1 MSILIRWCSSSGSA
15 GWSYFRFVAY
25 AQRSAIAIAR
35 GRIRKRRG
43 GGEVTVMH
51 RLALILLLVSG
62 PVLAA
67 PVTEDPIERQMIDIA
82 KGLRC
87 AVCQNQPVSES
98 NADLARDMRAIILDQ
113 LKQGK
118 IARGNCPV
126 LRCALWRLRADESAG
141 PWTRPAVVGLAG
153 GCARP
158 AGHYRIHVP
167 APSPARHAAAH
178 AHAYGRGSQAG

>member
-1 MSILIRWCSSSGSA
+1 
-15 GWSYFRFVAY
+15 
-25 AQRSAIAIAR
+25 
-35 GRIRKRRG
+35 
-43 GGEVTVMH
+43 MH

-67 PVTEDPIERQMIDIA
+67 PVTEDPIERQMLDIA
-82 KGLRC
+82 KDLRC

-118 IARGNCPV
+118 SREEIVQYFVARYGDYVLMNPPV
-126 LRCALWRLRADESAG
+126 RGPGLLLWVL
-141 PWTRPAVVGLAG
+141 PA
-153 GCARP
+153 GCARF

-167 APSPARHAAAH
+167 APSSARHAAAH
-178 AHAYGRGSQAG
+178 ACAHGGGSQTC